1 MCLFSSKKIINKIKW
16 LLSESYISK
25 SVKRIENITFKK
37 VLAYILA
44 SDEKSKKN
52 LILVT
57 LGHF

>member
-57 LGHF
+57 LEHF

>member
-1 MCLFSSKKIINKIKW
+1 MFLFSSKKIINKIKW